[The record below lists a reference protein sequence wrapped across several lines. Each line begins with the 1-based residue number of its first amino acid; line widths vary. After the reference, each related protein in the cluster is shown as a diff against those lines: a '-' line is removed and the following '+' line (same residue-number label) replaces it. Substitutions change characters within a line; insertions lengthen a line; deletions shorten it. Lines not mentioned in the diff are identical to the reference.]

1 MGRGV
6 PIGQLMH
13 LLVVYLAGE
22 AASGCSSRGRS
33 ADAVARQGLDQL
45 DGRMLRLLR
54 ERPREGLLEIARR
67 LGVARGTLQA
77 RLDRLTG
84 SGVVTG
90 YGPDM
95 DVAALGHVVQA
106 FTTFEVDQPARE
118 AIAARLRAV
127 PQILEA
133 HVVTGPGDIWCR
145 IAGTSNQHVQEVIDQ
160 VLEVPGVRRSTTVIA
175 LSAVVPYRVQPLVD
189 EVSGLSEPRLG

>member
-1 MGRGV
+1 M
-6 PIGQLMH
+6 
-13 LLVVYLAGE
+13 
-22 AASGCSSRGRS
+22 
-33 ADAVARQGLDQL
+33 ARQGLDQL

-106 FTTFEVDQPARE
+106 FTTFEVHQPARE

-145 IAGTSNQHVQEVIDQ
+145 IAGTSNQHVQQVIDH
-160 VLEVPGVRRSTTVIA
+160 VLEVPGVRRSRTVIA

-189 EVSGLSEPRLG
+189 EVSGLSEPADRVARPVRAAGTDE

>member
-1 MGRGV
+1 M
-6 PIGQLMH
+6 
-13 LLVVYLAGE
+13 
-22 AASGCSSRGRS
+22 
-33 ADAVARQGLDQL
+33 ARQGLDRL

-54 ERPREGLLEIARR
+54 ERPREGLLEIARQ

-95 DVAALGHVVQA
+95 DVTALGHVVQA

-145 IAGTSNQHVQEVIDQ
+145 IAGTSNQHVQQVIDQ
-160 VLEVPGVRRSTTVIA
+160 VLEVPGVRRSATVIA

-189 EVSGLSEPRLG
+189 EVSGLSEPRD

>member
-1 MGRGV
+1 M
-6 PIGQLMH
+6 
-13 LLVVYLAGE
+13 
-22 AASGCSSRGRS
+22 
-33 ADAVARQGLDQL
+33 ARQGLDRL

-54 ERPREGLLEIARR
+54 ERPRAGLLEIARQ

-77 RLDRLTG
+77 RLDRLAG

-90 YGPDM
+90 YGPDV
-95 DVAALGHVVQA
+95 DVAALGHVVEA

-118 AIAARLRAV
+118 AIVACLRDV

-133 HVVTGPGDIWCR
+133 HIVTGPGDIWCR
-145 IAGTSNQHVQEVIDQ
+145 IAGTSNQHVQHVIDH

-175 LSAVVPYRVQPLVD
+175 LSAVIPYRVQPLVD
-189 EVSGLSEPRLG
+189 ELAGLPKKPDAQRR

>member
-1 MGRGV
+1 M
-6 PIGQLMH
+6 
-13 LLVVYLAGE
+13 
-22 AASGCSSRGRS
+22 
-33 ADAVARQGLDQL
+33 ARRGLDPL

-77 RLDRLTG
+77 RLDRLTA

-90 YGPDM
+90 YGPDV

-127 PQILEA
+127 PQIIEA
-133 HVVTGPGDIWCR
+133 HIVTGPGDIWCR
-145 IAGTSNQHVQEVIDQ
+145 IAGTSNQHVQQVIDD
-160 VLEVPGVRRSTTVIA
+160 VLAVPGVRRSTTVIA
-175 LSAVVPYRVQPLVD
+175 LSAVVPHRVQPLVD
-189 EVSGLSEPRLG
+189 EVAGLPPGPDVRQ

>member
-1 MGRGV
+1 M
-6 PIGQLMH
+6 
-13 LLVVYLAGE
+13 
-22 AASGCSSRGRS
+22 
-33 ADAVARQGLDQL
+33 ARQGLDAL

-77 RLDRLTG
+77 RLDRLTA

-90 YGPDM
+90 YGPDV

-127 PQILEA
+127 PQIIEA
-133 HVVTGPGDIWCR
+133 HIVTGPGDIWCR
-145 IAGTSNQHVQEVIDQ
+145 IAGTSNQHVQQVIDD
-160 VLEVPGVRRSTTVIA
+160 VLAVPGVRRSTTVIA
-175 LSAVVPYRVQPLVD
+175 LSAVVPHRVQPLLD
-189 EVSGLSEPRLG
+189 EVAGLPAGPDARQ

>member
-1 MGRGV
+1 
-6 PIGQLMH
+6 
-13 LLVVYLAGE
+13 
-22 AASGCSSRGRS
+22 
-33 ADAVARQGLDQL
+33 
-45 DGRMLRLLR
+45 MLRLLR

-90 YGPDM
+90 YGPDV
-95 DVAALGHVVQA
+95 DVAALGHGVQA

-118 AIAARLRAV
+118 AITARLRAV
-127 PQILEA
+127 PQIIEA
-133 HVVTGPGDIWCR
+133 HIVTGPGDIWCR
-145 IAGTSNQHVQEVIDQ
+145 IVGVSNQHVQQVIDH

-175 LSAVVPYRVQPLVD
+175 LSTVIPHRVQPLVD
-189 EVSGLSEPRLG
+189 EVAGLSGDRDAHLR

>member
-1 MGRGV
+1 
-6 PIGQLMH
+6 
-13 LLVVYLAGE
+13 
-22 AASGCSSRGRS
+22 
-33 ADAVARQGLDQL
+33 
-45 DGRMLRLLR
+45 MLRLLR

-160 VLEVPGVRRSTTVIA
+160 VLEVPGCDAVRRSSPSAPSSPTASSPWSTRCPA
-175 LSAVVPYRVQPLVD
+175 CPSHAWADSAV
-189 EVSGLSEPRLG
+189 PRAPRALGTPAG

>member
-1 MGRGV
+1 M
-6 PIGQLMH
+6 
-13 LLVVYLAGE
+13 
-22 AASGCSSRGRS
+22 
-33 ADAVARQGLDQL
+33 ARQGLDQL

-145 IAGTSNQHVQEVIDQ
+145 IAGTSNQHVQQVIDQ

-175 LSAVVPYRVQPLVD
+175 LSTVVPYRVQPLVD
-189 EVSGLSEPRLG
+189 EVSGLSGPADRGVRPARGPGTDE

>member
-1 MGRGV
+1 
-6 PIGQLMH
+6 
-13 LLVVYLAGE
+13 
-22 AASGCSSRGRS
+22 
-33 ADAVARQGLDQL
+33 VARQGLDRL

-54 ERPREGLLEIARR
+54 ERPRESLLEIARQ

-77 RLDRLTG
+77 RLDRLAG

-90 YGPDM
+90 YGPDV
-95 DVAALGHVVQA
+95 DVAALGHVVEA
-106 FTTFEVDQPARE
+106 FTTFEVDQSARA

-133 HVVTGPGDIWCR
+133 HIVTGPGDIWCR
-145 IAGTSNQHVQEVIDQ
+145 CGTSNQHVQQVIDR

-189 EVSGLSEPRLG
+189 ELAGLSGNQDADPGRPAPAVRTATARPHRWAHKPDGT